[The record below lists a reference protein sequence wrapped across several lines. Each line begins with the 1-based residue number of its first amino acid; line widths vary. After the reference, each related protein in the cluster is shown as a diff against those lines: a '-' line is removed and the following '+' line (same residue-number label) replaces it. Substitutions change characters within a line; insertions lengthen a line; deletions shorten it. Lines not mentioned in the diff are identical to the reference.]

1 MAVVKVLAR
10 DWTLEINNGTYASP
24 SWINATCGL
33 NTFTFSN
40 TKNDADTTDF
50 CSEGWM
56 EHIVASRS
64 MELTGEGF
72 YLEDESTG
80 DRNQG
85 QELIE
90 TLANQMGNASLGD
103 FRLTSPGGNS
113 RRFYASAN
121 IADVGGGNDDP
132 TSWGF
137 TLTISGQITTSQELD
152 QDSFGNK
159 NKDFMED

>member
-10 DWTLEINNGTYASP
+10 DWTIEINKGTFGTP
-24 SWINATCGL
+24 IWVNATCGL

-50 CSEGWM
+50 CSEGYL
-56 EHIVASRS
+56 EHMVASRTS
-64 MELTGEGF
+64 EIVGEGF

-80 DRNQG
+80 DRAEG

-90 TLANQMGNASLGD
+90 TLAEEVGNSSLGD
-103 FRLTSPGGNS
+103 FKLTSPGGNI
-113 RRFYASAN
+113 RRFFASSM

-132 TSWGF
+132 TAWGF
-137 TLTISGQITTSQELD
+137 TLMISGKPTTA
-152 QDSFGNK
+152 
-159 NKDFMED
+159 